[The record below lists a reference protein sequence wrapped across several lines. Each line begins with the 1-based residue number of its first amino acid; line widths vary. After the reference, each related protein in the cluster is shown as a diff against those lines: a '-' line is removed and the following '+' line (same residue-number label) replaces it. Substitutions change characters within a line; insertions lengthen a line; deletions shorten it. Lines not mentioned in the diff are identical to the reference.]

1 MKRQRL
7 TAKFVENLRPGA
19 KRRELSDQANGLF
32 LISQPSGHRS
42 WAVRYRHG
50 GRSVKHTL
58 GQWPAMTLADARKAA
73 ADVQHALSRGE
84 NPAKARQDAKVK
96 ADATRKNTLTAV
108 CENYLKREGSKLR
121 TLDQRVSILRRL
133 IYPELGDK
141 PIGSI
146 KRSDLVALFDKIEDE
161 NGARAADVALAV
173 LRRILRWHAIRDDEF
188 ITPVVPG
195 MARQKPAEHR
205 RDRILSDDELR
216 ALWTHTADGSTF
228 SALVRFLLLT
238 ACRRGEGAALPWQGE
253 IGAVRCT
260 VKQIERGVE
269 REVEVEFDNVW
280 TLPRSRSKT
289 KVEVIRPL
297 SKAAMAIIAAQP
309 QIDDCP
315 YVFASSTGR
324 TPIAQFST
332 PKARLDAASGIRNW
346 HTHDL
351 RRSARS
357 LLSRAGVNS
366 DVAEKC
372 LGHSRGDIIERY
384 DQHKYLAEMRHAFE
398 ALAAQIE
405 RIVNPPAAADV
416 ADMATERARRRRR

>member
-1 MKRQRL
+1 MIRQRL
-7 TAKFVENLRPGA
+7 TAKFIENLKPAA

-32 LISQPSGHRS
+32 LISQASGHRS
-42 WAVRYRHG
+42 WAVRYRHD
-50 GRSVKHTL
+50 GRSVKLTL
-58 GQWPAMTLADARKAA
+58 GAWPKMTLADARKAA
-73 ADVQHALSRGE
+73 ADAQHALARGE
-84 NPAKARQDAKVK
+84 NPAKAKVDAKIK
-96 ADATRKNTLTAV
+96 ADAAKANTLTAV
-108 CENYLKREGSKLR
+108 CENYLKREGGKLR

-133 IYPELGDK
+133 IYPTLGDK

-216 ALWTHTADGSTF
+216 AVWAETADNSTF

-238 ACRRGEGAALPWQGE
+238 AARRGEAAGLRWNGE
-253 IGAVRCT
+253 IGTVRCT
-260 VKQIERGVE
+260 VKQVERGIE
-269 REVEVEFDNVW
+269 REVEVDFDNVW

-289 KVEVIRPL
+289 KVEVVRPL
-297 SKAAMAIIAAQP
+297 SKAAMAIVVAQP

-324 TPIAQFST
+324 TPIGQFSG
-332 PKARLDAASGIRNW
+332 PKQRLDDASGVCDW

-351 RRSARS
+351 RRTARS

-398 ALAAQIE
+398 ALAAQLD
-405 RIVNPPAAADV
+405 RIVHPPGGKV
-416 ADMATERARRRRR
+416 VEGRFGRSP